1 MEILCA
7 NCGRMLSLEQDRVG
21 RDVRCPYCGNIVHV
35 PAMGDEST
43 CTDAPTESHHEQ
55 HLPDEFVTKAKLL
68 LQKKLLV
75 VCGSCGERLTV
86 DQRLE
91 GKTIQCPSCGSTVD
105 VPTVSAETM
114 PLEDTGDLTQTGQE
128 GLTDFAQGT
137 KTEPIGSVSS
147 PSASIRLAKPSRN
160 IGWGKWLVVIILAA
174 GLGISTVY
182 IGYTMSGSSGDKGI
196 VKPDIPSKTS
206 DTDGHKNTPSA
217 RAIAATI
224 PTRPSKPVVVNI
236 QPAVKLVDVSTT
248 ALADNGIPAKLGKV
262 FLYVS
267 CDITAGSGDLKISPV
282 RDVSIDCKIGQ
293 IPPLGV
299 ADENLAILQLARNDD
314 FVINAR
320 KHRRI
325 KFVFVIPEGISMAML
340 RVEGVKNIILPGLTK
355 PFPISLSGLVGNYSE
370 SARYLKLEFD
380 NPIMERFR
388 LGPPGRLI
396 IRKHRDQYKLFI
408 PQIGMRG
415 IILQKDDDK
424 NEYPVILSAGGDTLR
439 CRFRAIDSGKRIIL
453 YLSNKPYH
461 QLIYSKKE

>member
-35 PAMGDEST
+35 PAMGDGST
-43 CTDAPTESHHEQ
+43 CTDAPTEPDHEQ

-217 RAIAATI
+217 RAVAATI

-282 RDVSIDCKIGQ
+282 RDVSIDCKEGQ
-293 IPPLGV
+293 IPSIGIC
-299 ADENLAILQLARNDD
+299 DENLPILQIAKENDL
-314 FVINAR
+314 IIKAR

-325 KFVFVIPEGISMAML
+325 KFIFIVPEGISMAML
-340 RVEGVKNIILPGLTK
+340 MIKGMENIILPELK
-355 PFPISLSGLVGNYSE
+355 QPFPISLSGLVGKYIE
-370 SARYLKLEFD
+370 SGRYLKLEFG
-380 NPIMERFR
+380 NPIMEKFR
-388 LGPPGRLI
+388 LSSRHYLI
-396 IRKHRDQYKLFI
+396 IRKRQDKYTIFI
-408 PQIGMRG
+408 PQLG
-415 IILQKDDDK
+415 IQGVILQRANDR

-439 CRFRAIDSGKRIIL
+439 CRIRAIDSGKRIIL
-453 YLSNKPYH
+453 YLSDKPYH
-461 QLIYSKKE
+461 QLMYSKKE